1 MQPLPPGT
9 NFIPEMSIPLSVF
22 ICSGDVLL
30 AQVLLKLKNDPN
42 KAKTLFYCI
51 NLIYLKKK
59 KNPNYIAGVV
69 SDDAVHYP
77 RNKTQTFSS
86 PQKLLEKK
94 RKQHRQA
101 LKQPDRKPSLDRH
114 RHKLTNESIK
124 EE

>member
-59 KNPNYIAGVV
+59 KI
-69 SDDAVHYP
+69 
-77 RNKTQTFSS
+77 RTT
-86 PQKLLEKK
+86 LLEL
-94 RKQHRQA
+94 RLMMLSITPGIRPRLSLL
-101 LKQPDRKPSLDRH
+101 LKNS
-114 RHKLTNESIK
+114 
-124 EE
+124 